1 MPERWIRYQVR
12 MKCLVG
18 PYKFTPHFAKDRD
31 TGTQNYDAKS
41 LDSSKRYAETLGTGA
56 YVVQITEDVVAQY

>member
-12 MKCLVG
+12 VKCTTG
-18 PYKFTPHFAKDRD
+18 PWKFTPHFAKDRN
-31 TGTQNYDAKS
+31 TNAQNYDAKS
-41 LDSSKRYAETLGTGA
+41 LDSCKMYAEKLGVGA

>member
-1 MPERWIRYQVR
+1 